1 MARTSDKNVLGT
13 PLQLCSA
20 DPITGFTRTG
30 CCETGADDS
39 GSHTVCAQMTDEFLA
54 YSISRGNDLSTPRP
68 EYGFVGLMAGDRW
81 CVCAARW
88 LEASE
93 AGFAPPVIL
102 EACHEKCLE
111 VVSLADL
118 KYHELRED
126 QPGFQLGV
134 LHGHSLSQ
142 HPEPKRLKW

>member
-13 PLQLCSA
+13 PLQLCST
-20 DPITGFTRTG
+20 DPMTGFTRTG
-30 CCETGADDS
+30 CCETGVDDS

-54 YSISRGNDLSTPRP
+54 YSMSRGNDLSTPRP

-118 KYHELRED
+118 KYHELR
-126 QPGFQLGV
+126 
-134 LHGHSLSQ
+134 
-142 HPEPKRLKW
+142 